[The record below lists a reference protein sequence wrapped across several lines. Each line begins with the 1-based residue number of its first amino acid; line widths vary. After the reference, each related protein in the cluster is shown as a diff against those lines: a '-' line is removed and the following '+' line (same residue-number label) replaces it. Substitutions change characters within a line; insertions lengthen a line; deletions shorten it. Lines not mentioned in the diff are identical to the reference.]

1 MEKFRVFL
9 DNLGIRAKMWN
20 VLFKKWRRGEE
31 NFNHK
36 KKLAPPPKKNV
47 PPPLR
52 SMPYTVRTIFH
63 WSRVTTV

>member
-1 MEKFRVFL
+1 LFFSGKILIIMEKFRVFL

-36 KKLAPPPKKNV
+36 KKLAPPPKKMF
-47 PPPLR
+47 R
-52 SMPYTVRTIFH
+52 R
-63 WSRVTTV
+63 R